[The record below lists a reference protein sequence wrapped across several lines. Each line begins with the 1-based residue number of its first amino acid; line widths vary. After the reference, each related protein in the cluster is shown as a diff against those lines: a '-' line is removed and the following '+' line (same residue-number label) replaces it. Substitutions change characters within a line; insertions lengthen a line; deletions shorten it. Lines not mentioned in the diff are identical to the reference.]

1 MAKFYGM
8 SDAEISSMSVS
19 RFNDYANAMVHLEAE
34 ELLILSKISIL
45 PDLKKGPREKWFK
58 QLQSKLRKEEGPE
71 MTLQDLAA
79 KIALGAQANGRK
91 R

>member
-1 MAKFYGM
+1 M
-8 SDAEISSMSVS
+8 SDAEISSMPVS

-45 PDLKKGPREKWFK
+45 GDLSKGPRGKWFK
-58 QLQSKLRKEEGPE
+58 YLQSKIRKADAPE
-71 MTLQDLAA
+71 MTVQQLAA
-79 KIALGAQANGRK
+79 KLAIGAQKNGRK